1 MANNIRVVEPS
12 GIFDST
18 QAAKFCHDVEQ
29 LIACKV
35 DVIIVDFKDVT
46 FMDSSGL
53 GILVKTL
60 KLTQSFGVKLLLCS
74 FNNQVKLLFELT
86 SMDRVFEIYERRE
99 ELEAKIDPLSPTAP

>member
-12 GIFDST
+12 GIFDSV

-53 GILVKTL
+53 GSLVQSL
-60 KLTQSFGVKLLLCS
+60 KITREAGVKLLLCS
-74 FNNQVKLLFELT
+74 FNEQIRMLFELT
-86 SMDRVFEIYERRE
+86 GMERVFVVFTGRE
-99 ELEAKIDPLSPTAP
+99 ELEAQISQS